1 MDSAFIAFK
10 NVFLDHSYRLPEGF
24 EPATYGTRHLM
35 LNHLSQLLA
44 ILSLLSWHRRS
55 YQVHVDD
62 LAQVRVHQLHDDV
75 EVEKLLQALLR
86 REGIQKTNDLK
97 RDERKQIKYSV
108 SSQELIKSLSWRLRR
123 KVD

>member
-24 EPATYGTRHLM
+24 ELVTYGTRHMM

-62 LAQVRVHQLHDDV
+62 LAKVGVHQLHDDV
-75 EVEKLLQALLR
+75 QVEKFLQTLLR
-86 REGIQKTNDLK
+86 RE
-97 RDERKQIKYSV
+97 RV
-108 SSQELIKSLSWRLRR
+108 
-123 KVD
+123 